1 MRKLL
6 FFIASALALFAYIVT
21 LSLHNPSIISDELE
35 PPNFPGFHDY
45 RGVINVQSTNSSG
58 FESATELLRKAQD
71 AKLDFIIFTELNDF
85 TGRRGPSGW
94 NRQTFV
100 LQGKKFGYVES
111 RVISL
116 GSETL
121 EAAESLGQAQTM
133 IADYLSRPETSQSI
147 SAQDRLLLTRPPE
160 SRSETN
166 KWDTSIL
173 QGVSGLEAINLQS
186 VAHGAIHNAP
196 ASFAWSAMIYP
207 FNSKLA
213 ALRLFADIGNSSPE
227 FDEIDRLAK
236 DRPVFATLGSDVGRP
251 LQLFGIPLR
260 LPTAE
265 VLFRLA
271 SNHLLLRSELTGDP
285 ESDRRKILLGI
296 AQGQTYLALDAIGNP
311 KGFAAWFEDDSGTY
325 PIGSRVTWRKAGG
338 RISVHLPKRP
348 NTPFETAILRDGQVV
363 MTSNSVDTQFSVNEP
378 GVYRVVVRAFL
389 SPSLFD
395 GGRWLPWIWTNPIT
409 LLERGPA
416 NEVKPEAGQKPRPKR
431 SGKPSARSR

>member
-1 MRKLL
+1 MKKLL
-6 FFIASALALFAYIVT
+6 FLIGSALLLFAYVVT
-21 LSLHNPSIISDELE
+21 LSLHNPSLMTDDLE

-58 FESATELLRKAQD
+58 FESAGDLLRKAQD

-85 TGRRGPSGW
+85 SGRRGIAGW

-100 LQGKKFGYVES
+100 IHAKKFGYVES

-116 GSETL
+116 GHETL

-133 IADYLSRPETSQSI
+133 IADYLSRPETSQTI
-147 SAQDRLLLTRPPE
+147 SHFDRLVLTRAPDP
-160 SRSETN
+160 RGDNN
-166 KWDTSIL
+166 KWDNSIL
-173 QGVSGLEAINLQS
+173 QGVSGIEAINLHS
-186 VAHGAIHNAP
+186 VAQGAVHDSP

-213 ALRLFADIGNSSPE
+213 ALRLFADLGNSSPE
-227 FDEIDRLAK
+227 FEEVDRLAR
-236 DRPVFATLGSDVGRP
+236 DRPVFATLGSDVGRHF
-251 LQLFGIPLR
+251 QLFGIPMR

-285 ESDRRKILLGI
+285 ESDRKKLLQGI

-311 KGFAAWFEDDSGTY
+311 KGFAAWFEDESGTY
-325 PIGSRVTWRKAGG
+325 PIGSRVQWRKAGG
-338 RISVHLPKRP
+338 RIFVRLPKRP
-348 NTPFETAILRDGQVV
+348 KTPFETAILRDGQVV
-363 MTSNSVDTQFSVNEP
+363 MTSNSVDTQYNVNEP

-409 LLERGPA
+409 LLEPGLASVAKSAETQRL
-416 NEVKPEAGQKPRPKR
+416 RPKR
-431 SGKPSARSR
+431 SGKPNARQR

>member
-6 FFIASALALFAYIVT
+6 FLVGAPLALFAYVVT
-21 LSLHNPSIISDELE
+21 LSLHNPAIISDDLE

-45 RGVINVQSTNSSG
+45 RGIINVQSTNSSG
-58 FESATELLRKAQD
+58 FESATELLREAQD
-71 AKLDFIIFTELNDF
+71 AKLDFIVLTELNDF
-85 TGRRGPSGW
+85 TGRRGLAGW

-100 LQGKKFGYVES
+100 IQGKKFGYVES

-116 GSETL
+116 GSESL

-133 IADYLSRPETSQSI
+133 IADYLSRPETSNSV
-147 SAQDRLLLTRPPE
+147 SATDRLLLTRPLE
-160 SRSETN
+160 AKS
-166 KWDTSIL
+166 KWDSIIL
-173 QGVSGLEAINLQS
+173 QGVSGLEAINLHS
-186 VAHGAIHNAP
+186 VANAALHDAP
-196 ASFAWSAMIYP
+196 ASFIWSSMIYP

-213 ALRLFADIGNSSPE
+213 ALRLFADLGNSSPE
-227 FDEIDRLAK
+227 FEEIDRLAK

-251 LQLFGIPLR
+251 FQLFGIPFR

-285 ESDRRKILLGI
+285 ESDRRKILLGL

-311 KGFAAWFEDDSGTY
+311 KGFAAWYEDDSGNY
-325 PIGSRVTWRKAGG
+325 PIGSRVTWRKTGG
-338 RISVHLPKRP
+338 RLSIRLPKRP

-363 MTSNSVDTQFSVNEP
+363 MTSNSVETQYAVNQP

-416 NEVKPEAGQKPRPKR
+416 IEGKSESDQKPRPKR
-431 SGKPSARSR
+431 SGKPSARKR